1 MLSTSRSAISNRL
14 PALAA
19 LRPVSRPSLPGLRPL
34 KAEAARYSLNYNST
48 STASATATRLRPA
61 LRSTSR
67 PRATAS
73 FHTSARKNAA
83 GASGG
88 GGGGGGS
95 PGGFGGMRMNMGG
108 GQPERG
114 ATLKQY
120 TQDLTAL
127 ARDGK
132 CDPVIGRDEEIRRCC
147 QILSRRTK
155 SNPVLVGSAGTGK
168 TAVMEGLAQ
177 RIVNGEVPESIKDK
191 RILSLDLAGL
201 LAGASYRG
209 AFEERFKALISD
221 IEAEEG
227 KVIVFIDEIHQLLGL
242 GKAEGS
248 LDAGN
253 MLKPMLARG
262 TIQIAGAT
270 TFDEYRRT
278 IEKDSALA
286 RRFQPVQVHEPTVE
300 QTIAI
305 LRGLRG
311 KYESHHGVG
320 IADSALVTA
329 AQFAAR
335 YLSAE
340 RKMPD
345 SAIDLVDEAASS
357 LRLQQ
362 ESKPEALE
370 ALERQLITMQIELV
384 SLKTETDAFS
394 RDRRTALESQLQS
407 KRSEYDALMK
417 KWQEER
423 RKLDEVKEVK
433 QRLDA
438 ARVELEQATRAG
450 NFQRVAELQYAVI
463 PELERK
469 LPENRPA
476 GTPKDETGKNLEEED
491 VLQVHDRVTS
501 DDIAAVVSRSTGVP
515 VRNLLRGERE
525 RLMHVEDE
533 LRSRIVGQDEALE
546 AIGNAVRLSR
556 AGLQNAK
563 RPLAS
568 FLFAG
573 STGTGKTETAK
584 ALASFLFDSDSAL
597 ITFNMSE
604 FSEQHSASR
613 LLGAPAGYVGYDD
626 EPQIAQVRRK
636 PFSVV
641 LFDEFE
647 KASRPV
653 HQTLL
658 QILDEGFVTDSSGRK
673 IDFRNT
679 IVILTSNLGAERL
692 YEPGSMDSEGNVRP
706 EAKAEVLQSI
716 RHALPPELLNRLD
729 EQICFNKLNREMLR
743 DIVQIRLR
751 EVQERL
757 NDKRMVLELDP
768 HAQDWLARN
777 GYDPAFGARPLSRL
791 IQRSILNPLASGLIQ
806 GTLRQGDT
814 VKVTLDEGAD
824 ALVVPKLHPAGLR
837 RDDDTQDEVPLTEPA
852 VPDETPA

>member
-1 MLSTSRSAISNRL
+1 MKT
-14 PALAA
+14 
-19 LRPVSRPSLPGLRPL
+19 
-34 KAEAARYSLNYNST
+34 
-48 STASATATRLRPA
+48 LRPA
-61 LRSTSR
+61 LALSR
-67 PRATAS
+67 RALAPPHLAAVAKSACLSFRPGAQSAS
-73 FHTSARKNAA
+73 IHTSARRNNAS
-83 GASGG
+83 GGGSGG
-88 GGGGGGS
+88 GGG

-114 ATLKQY
+114 ATLKQF

-132 CDPVIGRDEEIRRCC
+132 CDPVIGRDEELRRCL
-147 QILSRRTK
+147 QILSRRSK
-155 SNPVLVGSAGTGK
+155 SNPVLVGSAGVGK
-168 TAVMEGLAQ
+168 TAVVEGLAQ
-177 RIVNGEVPESIKDK
+177 RIVNGEVPESMQNK

-221 IEAEEG
+221 IQAEEG

-253 MLKPMLARG
+253 MLKPLLARG
-262 TIQIAGAT
+262 TIRIVGAT
-270 TFDEYRRT
+270 TFDEYRKS
-278 IEKDSALA
+278 IEKDAALA

-300 QTIAI
+300 ETCAI
-305 LRGLRG
+305 LRGLRS
-311 KYESHHGVG
+311 KLEAHHGVE

-329 AQFAAR
+329 ATFAAR
-335 YLSAE
+335 YLSTE

-345 SAIDLVDEAASS
+345 AAIDLVDEAASS

-370 ALERQLITMQIELV
+370 TLERQLITMQIELE
-384 SLKTETDAFS
+384 SLKKEQDLPS
-394 RDRRTALESQLQS
+394 RDRRAALETQIKS
-407 KRSEYDALMK
+407 KRTEYDALMH

-423 RKLDEVKEVK
+423 RKLDEVKDVK

-438 ARVELEQATRAG
+438 ARIELEQATRAG
-450 NFQRVAELQYAVI
+450 KFERVAELQYALI

-469 LPENRPA
+469 LPENNPDA
-476 GTPKDETGKNLEEED
+476 TSAAKNAAAEDKDPVFDDDEEED
-491 VLQVHDRVTS
+491 VLRVHDRVTS

-533 LRSRIVGQDEALE
+533 LRKRIVGQDEALE

-584 ALASFLFDSDSAL
+584 ALAQFLFDSDSAL

-626 EPQIAQVRRK
+626 EPQLAQVRRK

-658 QILDEGFVTDSSGRK
+658 QILDEGFVTDSTGRK

-692 YEPGSMDSEGNVRP
+692 YEPGSMDADGNVTP
-706 EAKAEVLQSI
+706 EAKADVLSSI
-716 RHALPPELLNRLD
+716 RRALPPELINRLD
-729 EQICFNKLNREMLR
+729 EQICFNKLSPAMLR
-743 DIVQIRLR
+743 DIVAIRLR
-751 EVQERL
+751 EVQLRL
-757 NDKRMVLELDP
+757 DDKRMVLEVDEG
-768 HAQDWLARN
+768 AREWLARK
-777 GYDPAFGARPLSRL
+777 GYDPAFGARPLARL
-791 IQRSILNPLASGLIQ
+791 IQKAILNPLASGLIK
-806 GTLRQGDT
+806 GTLRQGDR
-814 VKVTLDEGAD
+814 VRVTLDAAAD
-824 ALVVPKLHPAGLR
+824 RLVVPELHPAGTR
-837 RDDDTQDEVPLTEPA
+837 PDHGQAPAPLNEPA
-852 VPDETPA
+852 PDESS